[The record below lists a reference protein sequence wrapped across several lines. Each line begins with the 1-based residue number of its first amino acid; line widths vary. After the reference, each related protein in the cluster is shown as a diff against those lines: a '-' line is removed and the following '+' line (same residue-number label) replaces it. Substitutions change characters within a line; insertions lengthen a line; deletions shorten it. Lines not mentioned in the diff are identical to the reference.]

1 MYDLSFD
8 FSRMKDR
15 LVFLIHIDGLAYEVF
30 RELMEEARLPNL
42 ARLAEDLPSTYGR
55 VITTFPSATAPSLP
69 EMLTGRWSRN
79 FFRHPRKINAFD
91 RVQKK
96 AFKYEFIPEAWSG
109 ELVDLFDIIRQSGH
123 RILSFFSGQ
132 FNAATATYH
141 DTVSYGVDALSM
153 FGGKEISGYDRKTMD
168 KLLEMLKSAR
178 PCPMLVFLGLTGV
191 DLAGHSRGPNSD
203 VYKTQLI
210 ETDRLLGSLIKFLR
224 RTKDERGKRLFD
236 KSLFLVF
243 GDHGMV
249 SSSRFIDLPAVFK
262 AEGFKVSDLGTLG
275 HMVSEKLNPFW
286 MFDREIL
293 SVPGGS
299 NISELYVR
307 RKFQGRVLDWDE
319 FCSYSQLRDYP
330 IESRFQDT
338 RNVDIIGLLL
348 EQEGVGEVLAAVY
361 DNAVKVHTRDRG
373 SATIYRR
380 PGLGNDTF
388 AYQAHESSNG
398 ADPFGYLNDPEAE
411 DMVCADRNM
420 TVENWVE
427 ERFDRHFHPLRKW
440 VRATLNTDYPA
451 AAPLIPKAFTKHN
464 TTSDI
469 IVNATPPYN
478 FSKYFQGDH
487 GTLIRESV
495 TSGMLIAGPG
505 VRAGADISDFMLVD
519 VLPTMLKLL
528 GVSMPPT
535 FEKFLDGVAHP
546 ELAEEAP
553 RVKAQPGG

>member
-1 MYDLSFD
+1 MHELNFD

-15 LVFLIHIDGLAYEVF
+15 LVFLIHIDGLAYKVF
-30 RELMEEARLPNL
+30 QELMEEERLPNL
-42 ARLAEDLPSTYGR
+42 SGLAKRLPSTYGR

-109 ELVDLFDIIRQSGH
+109 ELIDLFDIIRQSGH

-141 DTVSYGVDALSM
+141 DSISYGVDALSM
-153 FGGKEISGYDRKTMD
+153 FGGKELSGYDRKVMD
-168 KLLEMLKSAR
+168 RLLEMLKSHGQNLR
-178 PCPMLVFLGLTGV
+178 LVFLGITGV

-203 VYKTQLI
+203 AYKTQLV
-210 ETDRLLGSLIKFLR
+210 ETDRLLGDLVEYLQNTR
-224 RTKDERGKRLFD
+224 DENGKRMFD
-236 KSLFLVF
+236 RSLFLVF

-249 SSSRFIDLPAVFK
+249 SSSRFIDLPAMFK

-275 HMVSEKLNPFW
+275 HLVSEKLNPFW

-307 RKFQGRVLDWDE
+307 RKFRGRVLDWDE
-319 FCSYSQLRDYP
+319 FCSYGELRNYP
-330 IESRFQDT
+330 IESRFQEP
-338 RNVDIIGLLL
+338 REVDLIQLLL
-348 EQEGVGEVLAAVY
+348 QQEGISEVLAALY
-361 DNAVKVHTRDRG
+361 DNAVRVHTRDRG

-388 AYQAHESSNG
+388 AYQVHESPDG
-398 ADPFGYLNDPEAE
+398 VDPFGYLRDPEAV
-411 DMVCADRNM
+411 DMVCTDRSM
-420 TVENWVE
+420 TVDNWVE
-427 ERFDRHFHPLRKW
+427 DKFDHHFYPLRKW
-440 VRATLNTDYPA
+440 VNATLNTDYPA
-451 AAPLIPKAFTKHN
+451 AVPLIPKAFTKQN

-469 IVNATPPYN
+469 IVNAEPPYN

-487 GTLIRESV
+487 GTLAKESV
-495 TSGMLIAGPG
+495 TSGMLVAGPG
-505 VRAGADISDFMLVD
+505 VRPGADISDFMLVD
-519 VLPTMLKLL
+519 VLPTLLKLL
-528 GVSMPPT
+528 GISMPPT
-535 FEKFLDGVAHP
+535 FEKFLDGIAHRG
-546 ELAEEAP
+546 LVEED
-553 RVKAQPGG
+553 

>member
-1 MYDLSFD
+1 MFNLNFD
-8 FSRMKDR
+8 FSGMKDR
-15 LVFLIHIDGLAYEVF
+15 LVFLIHVDGLAYEVF
-30 RELMEEARLPNL
+30 QELMEQGRLPNL
-42 ARLAEDLPSTYGR
+42 SEIAGRLPSTYGR

-109 ELVDLFDIIRQSGH
+109 ELIDLFDIIRQSGH

-132 FNAATATYH
+132 FNTATDTYH
-141 DTVSYGVDALSM
+141 DSVSYGVDALSM
-153 FGGKEISGYDRKTMD
+153 FGGKELSGYDRKVME
-168 KLLEMLKSAR
+168 KLLEMLRSSR
-178 PCPMLVFLGLTGV
+178 PYPSLVFLGITGL

-203 VYKTQLI
+203 IYKTQLV
-210 ETDRLLGSLIKFLR
+210 ETDRLLGGLIKFLQ

-249 SSSRFIDLPAVFK
+249 SSSRFVDLPTIFK
-262 AEGFKVSDLGTLG
+262 TEGFKVSDLGTLG

-307 RKFQGRVLDWDE
+307 RKFQGRVLEWDE
-319 FCSYSQLRDYP
+319 FCSYNELRDYP
-330 IESRFQDT
+330 IESWFQET
-338 RNVDIIGLLL
+338 RNVDIIELLL
-348 EQEGVGEVLAAVY
+348 EQEGIGEVLAAAY
-361 DNAVKVHTRDRG
+361 DNVVRVHTPDRG

-388 AYQAHESSNG
+388 AYQVLNSSEG
-398 ADPFGYLNDPEAE
+398 TDPFGYLKNPQAE
-411 DMVCADRNM
+411 DMVCADKSM
-420 TVENWVE
+420 TVNNWVE
-427 ERFDRHFHPLRKW
+427 ESFDHYFYPLRKW
-440 VRATLNTDYPA
+440 VEATMGTDYPA
-451 AAPLIPKAFTKHN
+451 AVPLIPKAFTKQN

-469 IVNATPPYN
+469 IVNAAPPYN
-478 FSKYFQGDH
+478 FSRYFQGDH
-487 GTLIRESV
+487 GTLVKESI
-495 TSGMLIAGPG
+495 TSGMLIAGKG
-505 VRAGADISDFMLVD
+505 VKAGADISDFMLVD

-528 GVSMPPT
+528 GISMPPT
-535 FEKFLDGVAHP
+535 FEKFLDGVTHS
-546 ELAEEAP
+546 ELFEEA
-553 RVKAQPGG
+553 